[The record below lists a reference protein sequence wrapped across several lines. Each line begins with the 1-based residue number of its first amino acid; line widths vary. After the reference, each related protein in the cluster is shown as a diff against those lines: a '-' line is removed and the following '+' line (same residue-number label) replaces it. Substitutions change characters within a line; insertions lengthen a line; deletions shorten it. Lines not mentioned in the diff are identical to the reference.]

1 MNNDRVTLRT
11 GTLALAAAL
20 SVVAAPAPAHA
31 GQPDTWN
38 FRQAAVSAAQQPG
51 KLGTGVTV
59 AVVDSWV
66 DPTHPDF
73 AGRLLPAVDCVGT
86 CLVTDVPPDDCEH
99 GTHVAGTVA
108 SETYGVAPGAS
119 VLPIRV
125 LRYDAS
131 SDDCSGSSDAVA
143 RAIRYATVN
152 GADVINLSVGGFVPG
167 LSQSAAVTSAI
178 ADAAAADVVVV
189 VAAGNATVPLTEDYG
204 DAALIVAATGPTGGL
219 ASYSQRAGS
228 VDLAAPGGD
237 SGLGPCTEQACVA
250 STVLDQAYGLLQGT
264 SMAAPHVAGAA
275 ALLLAQRP
283 DRGRSDVLTTLRRTA
298 RPLAGAGSG
307 RLDVLAAVRAGDPNA
322 GTQPPPAPADVVPV
336 PDSGGAPPSSAAQP
350 PPVAPRQQAPVRI
363 APRPAASAPDPVVS
377 LLPEQ
382 PGALPAGQSPADG
395 SDDSGRLPV
404 LVGIA
409 LLVALGVGAWRSTR
423 RGSPS
428 A

>member
-1 MNNDRVTLRT
+1 MKLRT

-20 SVVAAPAPAHA
+20 TLVTAVPASA

-38 FRQAAVSAAQQPG
+38 FRQAAVTGAQQPG
-51 KLGTGVTV
+51 KLGAGVTV
-59 AVVDSWV
+59 AVIDAWV

-86 CLVTDVPPDDCEH
+86 CLVTEVPPDDCEH

-108 SETYGVAPGAS
+108 SETYGVAPGAT

-125 LRYDAS
+125 LRYDAGS
-131 SDDCSGSSDAVA
+131 GDCSGSSDAVA
-143 RAIRYATVN
+143 RAVRYATAN
-152 GADVINLSVGGFVPG
+152 GAQVINLSVGGFVPG
-167 LSQSAAVTSAI
+167 LSQSAAVTAAI

-204 DAALIVAATGPTGGL
+204 DAALIIAATGPTGGL

-250 STVLDQAYGLLQGT
+250 STVLDRGYGLLQGT

-283 DRGRSDVLTTLRRTA
+283 GRGRADVQTTLRRTA

-307 RLDVLAAVRAGDPNA
+307 RLDVLGALRAGDPKA
-322 GTQPPPAPADVVPV
+322 GTQRPPAPADVVRAPT
-336 PDSGGAPPSSAAQP
+336 SGGAPPQAAQP
-350 PPVAPRQQAPVRI
+350 RPATPRQQAPVRI
-363 APRPAASAPDPVVS
+363 APRPATSAPNPVVS
-377 LLPEQ
+377 LVPQQ
-382 PGALPAGQSPADG
+382 PGALPAGQSPTGRSEG
-395 SDDSGRLPV
+395 SDKLPV
-404 LVGIA
+404 LVGIG
-409 LLVALGVGAWRSTR
+409 LLIALGFGAWRSARRASQTR
-423 RGSPS
+423 
-428 A
+428 